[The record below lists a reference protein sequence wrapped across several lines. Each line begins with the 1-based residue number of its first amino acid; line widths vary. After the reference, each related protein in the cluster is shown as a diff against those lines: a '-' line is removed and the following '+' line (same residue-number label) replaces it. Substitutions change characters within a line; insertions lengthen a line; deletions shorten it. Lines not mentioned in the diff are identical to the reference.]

1 MVLEVVVGRSAM
13 THDIAAQLGL
23 NQAVKLL
30 ETTLGEEKKDRRNV
44 HQARSEQGSTGTRRR
59 RDADAGGG
67 IEGHPH
73 RVRIVTASAASI
85 CSVYRA

>member
-1 MVLEVVVGRSAM
+1 M
-13 THDIAAQLGL
+13 TPKGGSLMSRTVQQEMKIDFSKELG
-23 NQAVKLL
+23 KL
-30 ETTLGEEKKDRRNV
+30 
-44 HQARSEQGSTGTRRR
+44 R

-73 RVRIVTASAASI
+73 RVRIVAASAVSI

>member
-30 ETTLGEEKKDRRNV
+30 ETALGEEKKTDETLTKLAQSKGQPGR
-44 HQARSEQGSTGTRRR
+44 
-59 RDADAGGG
+59 AGGVTPMLE
-67 IEGHPH
+67 EGSKVIP
-73 RVRIVTASAASI
+73 TA
-85 CSVYRA
+85 